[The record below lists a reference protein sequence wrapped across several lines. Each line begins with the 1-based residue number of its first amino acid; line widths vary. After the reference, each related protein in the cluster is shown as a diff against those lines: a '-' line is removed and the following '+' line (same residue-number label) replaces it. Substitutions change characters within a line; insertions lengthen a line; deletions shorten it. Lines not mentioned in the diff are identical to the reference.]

1 MKASILCLL
10 VSLFLFFACEKPI
23 DIDLNSS
30 DPKIVIEGAISD
42 GQGNFTVKL
51 TRSLNF
57 DESNEFPAV
66 SSALVKI
73 SDDAG
78 NTEVLDEI
86 STGIYATATLRGI
99 PGRTYTLEVTDEG
112 EVYTASSTMPFPVH
126 IQSASIERGISV
138 PFEISAKFLDPPG
151 IANYY
156 RLIQVIERGGS
167 SAIIVDDDR
176 LQDGSTITL
185 STPLFSGN
193 FSNGVPGLRSGDSIT
208 VVLQSIDKYVYEYLR
223 MLNEL
228 QQEGLLGEP
237 ASSAN
242 PTSNISNGALG
253 YFNAY
258 SSTTKTIVVP

>member
-1 MKASILCLL
+1 MSLL
-10 VSLFLFFACEKPI
+10 LFCACEKPI

-30 DPKIVIEGAISD
+30 DPKIVIEGGISD
-42 GQGNFTVKL
+42 GQGSFTVKL
-51 TRSLNF
+51 TRSMNF
-57 DESNEFPAV
+57 DESHEFPAV
-66 SSALVKI
+66 SDALVKI
-73 SDDAG
+73 SDNAG
-78 NTEVLDEI
+78 NIEVLHEV
-86 STGIYATATLRGI
+86 SAGIYATTTMRGI
-99 PGRTYTLEVTDEG
+99 PGRTYALEVTDDG
-112 EVYTASSTMPFPVH
+112 EVYTAISTMPSPVH
-126 IQSASIERGISV
+126 IQSASIEKGISV

-156 RLIQVIERGGS
+156 RLKQVIERGGS

-185 STPLFSGN
+185 LLPLVVGDFGN
-193 FSNGVPGLRSGDSIT
+193 GPPALRSGDSVT
-208 VVLQSIDKYVYEYLR
+208 VVLQSIDKNVYEYLR

-258 SSTTKTIVVP
+258 AVTTKTIVVP